1 MIGMLFSY
9 DGGSEMSDYFYSMH
23 MLIKQGWAEATSYKR
38 ATNEEDYLDL
48 VIYLSYEEN
57 M

>member
-1 MIGMLFSY
+1 MLFSY